1 MFIYMFENKLKTYKL
16 RKKRVGFLFQS
27 ISYSYM
33 YMKYLYI
40 HFKKHNVLYAFS
52 KNYVNEQ

>member
-1 MFIYMFENKLKTYKL
+1 MFENKLKTYEL

-52 KNYVNEQ
+52 KKYVNEQ